1 MILVNTISEDEF
13 NTVLKLIKSNQEPV
27 NKPWKY
33 YKEKTIIFV
42 RNRLTEPSWSYQD
55 IKYAEKEYPNELIL
69 SFAEFI
75 QEYYPDEIK
84 SLEPTED
91 MSDPIY
97 KPSHYQ
103 LEDGTQVKDHI
114 TSLTAH
120 MSGVRAW
127 ATGNAIKYLAR
138 AGRKDDMVKDL
149 KKAQENIQIIIDDIE
164 KENN

>member
-1 MILVNTISEDEF
+1 MSEIREDGTRLSDFEQFQRNLNTIKQSL
-13 NTVLKLIKSNQEPV
+13 NTDDVH
-27 NKPWKY
+27 
-33 YKEKTIIFV
+33 
-42 RNRLTEPSWSYQD
+42 
-55 IKYAEKEYPNELIL
+55 
-69 SFAEFI
+69 
-75 QEYYPDEIK
+75 
-84 SLEPTED
+84 
-91 MSDPIY
+91 

-138 AGRKDDMVKDL
+138 AGKKDDIIKDL

-164 KENN
+164 KENEQ

>member
-1 MILVNTISEDEF
+1 MSELRENAPQSTDQYVF
-13 NTVLKLIKSNQEPV
+13 GNDIRSSRN
-27 NKPWKY
+27 N
-33 YKEKTIIFV
+33 V
-42 RNRLTEPSWSYQD
+42 RTSLCDD
-55 IKYAEKEYPNELIL
+55 IH
-69 SFAEFI
+69 
-75 QEYYPDEIK
+75 
-84 SLEPTED
+84 
-91 MSDPIY
+91 

-103 LEDGTQVKDHI
+103 LEDGTQVKAHI

-164 KENN
+164 KRGYDK

>member
-1 MILVNTISEDEF
+1 MTETIVHVTTLEQWKSVLDVWF
-13 NTVLKLIKSNQEPV
+13 NQGYEWRGGRIGYQIYFFQNHLGRHLKLNRNYEISYWSLDGCDEPFIE
-27 NKPWKY
+27 Y
-33 YKEKTIIFV
+33 SEFMAQQKEDTKMI
-42 RNRLTEPSWSYQD
+42 
-55 IKYAEKEYPNELIL
+55 
-69 SFAEFI
+69 
-75 QEYYPDEIK
+75 
-84 SLEPTED
+84 
-91 MSDPIY
+91 SDPVY

-164 KENN
+164 KWGYDK

>member
-1 MILVNTISEDEF
+1 MTE
-13 NTVLKLIKSNQEPV
+13 TVVHVTTLKQWKSVLDIWFEQGYG
-27 NKPWKY
+27 WY
-33 YKEKTIIFV
+33 YE
-42 RNRLTEPSWSYQD
+42 
-55 IKYAEKEYPNELIL
+55 AKEYHEEYFNSGQRELLLYNDKDIL
-69 SFAEFI
+69 LPTPGKRESIEYSEFMA
-75 QEYYPDEIK
+75 QQKTD
-84 SLEPTED
+84 D
-91 MSDPIY
+91 NQMDPIY

-138 AGRKDDMVKDL
+138 AGRKDDMGKDL

>member
-1 MILVNTISEDEF
+1 MARTVVHVTTLDQWKSVLDVWFAQGYEWHFGDRKYSEDRFEKGGRFLYLYDYITYSINNRTTQPFIEYSEF
-13 NTVLKLIKSNQEPV
+13 LAQQKED
-27 NKPWKY
+27 NK
-33 YKEKTIIFV
+33 TD
-42 RNRLTEPSWSYQD
+42 S
-55 IKYAEKEYPNELIL
+55 
-69 SFAEFI
+69 
-75 QEYYPDEIK
+75 
-84 SLEPTED
+84 
-91 MSDPIY
+91 IY

-120 MSGVRAW
+120 MLGVRAW

-164 KENN
+164 KENK

>member
-1 MILVNTISEDEF
+1 MTETVVHVTTLEQWKSVLDVWFKQGYSWSSED
-13 NTVLKLIKSNQEPV
+13 
-27 NKPWKY
+27 
-33 YKEKTIIFV
+33 
-42 RNRLTEPSWSYQD
+42 
-55 IKYAEKEYPNELIL
+55 KEYSEHIFENGGRYLFLDNRITWSGSNYTSEQAIEY
-69 SFAEFI
+69 SEFMS
-75 QEYYPDEIK
+75 QQK
-84 SLEPTED
+84 ED
-91 MSDPIY
+91 NQMDPIY

-138 AGRKDDMVKDL
+138 AGRKDDIVKDL

-164 KENN
+164 KENK

>member
-1 MILVNTISEDEF
+1 MIDKLNQDSDLLV
-13 NTVLKLIKSNQEPV
+13 
-27 NKPWKY
+27 
-33 YKEKTIIFV
+33 
-42 RNRLTEPSWSYQD
+42 
-55 IKYAEKEYPNELIL
+55 
-69 SFAEFI
+69 
-75 QEYYPDEIK
+75 
-84 SLEPTED
+84 
-91 MSDPIY
+91 SDAIY

-164 KENN
+164 KEHN

>member
-1 MILVNTISEDEF
+1 MIDKLNEDSARDSDLLV
-13 NTVLKLIKSNQEPV
+13 P
-27 NKPWKY
+27 
-33 YKEKTIIFV
+33 
-42 RNRLTEPSWSYQD
+42 
-55 IKYAEKEYPNELIL
+55 
-69 SFAEFI
+69 
-75 QEYYPDEIK
+75 
-84 SLEPTED
+84 
-91 MSDPIY
+91 DPIY

-138 AGRKDDMVKDL
+138 AGRKDDIVKDL

-164 KENN
+164 KRGYDK

>member
-1 MILVNTISEDEF
+1 MILVNTKTEDEF
-13 NTVLKLIKSNQEPV
+13 NIVLKLIGSTKTPRPTAWLTNEKDTVLFLYDIETDPDWFYGDVEYAQENYPT
-27 NKPWKY
+27 
-33 YKEKTIIFV
+33 ESIITFH
-42 RNRLTEPSWSYQD
+42 
-55 IKYAEKEYPNELIL
+55 ELL
-69 SFAEFI
+69 E
-75 QEYYPDEIK
+75 QYYPEELTLPK
-84 SLEPTED
+84 TELV
-91 MSDPIY
+91 SDPIY

-149 KKAQENIQIIIDDIE
+149 KKAQENIQIIIDNIE

>member
-1 MILVNTISEDEF
+1 MTETAVHVTTVEEWKSVLDVWFEQGYQWSFGKIEYFSFAFNNGARFLFLSDNKTDNKIYQGHESYGLEF
-13 NTVLKLIKSNQEPV
+13 IE
-27 NKPWKY
+27 
-33 YKEKTIIFV
+33 
-42 RNRLTEPSWSYQD
+42 
-55 IKYAEKEYPNELIL
+55 YAEFMAQQKEDN
-69 SFAEFI
+69 
-75 QEYYPDEIK
+75 Q
-84 SLEPTED
+84 
-91 MSDPIY
+91 MDPIY